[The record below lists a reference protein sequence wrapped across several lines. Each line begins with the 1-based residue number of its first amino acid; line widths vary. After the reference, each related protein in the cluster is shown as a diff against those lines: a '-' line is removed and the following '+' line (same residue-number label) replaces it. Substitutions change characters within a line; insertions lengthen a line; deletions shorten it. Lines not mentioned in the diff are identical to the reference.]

1 MKLIFIYGIPAVGKL
16 TVAEKLS
23 YITGI
28 PVFHNHLSRDLVGD
42 IYGSDL
48 MANYELVD
56 SIRADV
62 LTYCA
67 KNNTDLIFT
76 YVYGGEEDDVKVQR
90 FTKCVEDNG
99 GEVHFVELLADEEE
113 LINRVDNESRKRFK
127 KLTDRNVIQELTK
140 DLDKFH
146 IPYVNSITINTSELT
161 PDESA
166 KLLAEK
172 IKLY

>member
-23 YITGI
+23 DITGI
-28 PVFHNHLSRDLVGD
+28 PIFHNHLSRDLVGD

-76 YVYGGEEDDVKVQR
+76 YVYGGSFDDVKVNR
-90 FTKCVEDNG
+90 FTKCVKDNG
-99 GEVHFVELLADEEE
+99 GEVHFVELLADEED
-113 LINRVDNESRKRFK
+113 LINRVDSKSRKRFK

-140 DLDKFH
+140 DLNKFH
-146 IPYVNSITINTSELT
+146 IPYVDSITINTSELT